1 MRAGGRT
8 RRRTIDAIVALVVIA
23 LVIAV
28 LTRARSNDPRRDET
42 RRKSEPRGAG
52 FERGG
57 SGRGGGGDAARRR
70 DGERTIGGQ
79 GARMRDVEPRV
90 RDPRGRGEGGG
101 ATKGPVSVPF
111 EEQPELRAARDSRDV
126 DVFERARAEAGRR
139 GPRGR
144 RWEDLER
151 AVPWPVIRSER
162 RRLADPGGDGDGDG
176 GGDASPLV
184 VADENA
190 FSKPF
195 AAGAGASCATACGL
209 CRASCCCDAECRAVG
224 DCCADFEQPG
234 MCVDQKASSQDLG
247 ESGGSSEAPPTS
259 LTALV
264 PPPDSFGSDGFGT
277 PPGGP
282 ISDQK
287 PPAVPE
293 TSFTW
298 PPASPPASPGA
309 PEGRDDGRP
318 PFVVSPPPTPE
329 PPSAYAAAAAWSGPD
344 ARDDADDDVSVEK
357 GGVSVAAFVDP
368 RGTWHSDV
376 RPPAPR
382 YPSRPPAPFP
392 PPPGLPPFPLGVY
405 TKLQAVPRCSPFCDT
420 RAPPPSLPR
429 GDRRW
434 PALVAAAAE
443 KQWAQIA
450 DLAQIQIG
458 GSAFTSGA
466 GDAVKAWAE
475 HRAESGHEWGGGR

>member
-1 MRAGGRT
+1 M
-8 RRRTIDAIVALVVIA
+8 
-23 LVIAV
+23 
-28 LTRARSNDPRRDET
+28 
-42 RRKSEPRGAG
+42 
-52 FERGG
+52 
-57 SGRGGGGDAARRR
+57 
-70 DGERTIGGQ
+70 
-79 GARMRDVEPRV
+79 
-90 RDPRGRGEGGG
+90 
-101 ATKGPVSVPF
+101 
-111 EEQPELRAARDSRDV
+111 
-126 DVFERARAEAGRR
+126 
-139 GPRGR
+139 
-144 RWEDLER
+144 
-151 AVPWPVIRSER
+151 
-162 RRLADPGGDGDGDG
+162 
-176 GGDASPLV
+176 
-184 VADENA
+184 
-190 FSKPF
+190 
-195 AAGAGASCATACGL
+195 
-209 CRASCCCDAECRAVG
+209 G

-264 PPPDSFGSDGFGT
+264 PPPDTFGSDGFGT

-293 TSFTW
+293 ISFTW

-309 PEGRDDGRP
+309 PEGRDDGPP

-329 PPSAYAAAAAWSGPD
+329 PPSAYAAAAVWSGPD

-420 RAPPPSLPR
+420 RAPPSLPR
-429 GDRRW
+429 GDRRC
-434 PALVAAAAE
+434 ALVAAAAE

-475 HRAESGHEWGGGR
+475 HRAESGHDWGGAGTYVVRRRGDERDRQSRKKRSRSLLRAERGGGAEEVRAARSLGRLGG

>member
-1 MRAGGRT
+1 M
-8 RRRTIDAIVALVVIA
+8 
-23 LVIAV
+23 
-28 LTRARSNDPRRDET
+28 P
-42 RRKSEPRGAG
+42 
-52 FERGG
+52 
-57 SGRGGGGDAARRR
+57 
-70 DGERTIGGQ
+70 
-79 GARMRDVEPRV
+79 V
-90 RDPRGRGEGGG
+90 R
-101 ATKGPVSVPF
+101 
-111 EEQPELRAARDSRDV
+111 
-126 DVFERARAEAGRR
+126 
-139 GPRGR
+139 
-144 RWEDLER
+144 
-151 AVPWPVIRSER
+151 RSER
-162 RRLADPGGDGDGDG
+162 RRLADPGGDEDEDGDGDG
-176 GGDASPLV
+176 DDDASTLV
-184 VADENA
+184 AGNA
-190 FSKPF
+190 FSGQSEYF
-195 AAGAGASCATACGL
+195 VGSGASCAAACGL

-293 TSFTW
+293 ISFTW

-475 HRAESGHEWGGGR
+475 HRAESGHEWGGGQVNTFGGDAETSGTDSHEKNKVGPFFALSAGAELKRYARRAASVDSVDESEIRAR